1 MSFLID
7 PPLLFLSGLAI
18 YFLGRRLEWSRHA
31 KIVVGIAIAI
41 TFIIFSALL
50 CEDTVRCPFPF
61 FSWMK
66 ASEFMFHTNLTG
78 ITRSDVPAIVVAFLF
93 LLYPVWIFAGY
104 SSALLIVKKRRF
116 VKETYTYSDVKS
128 KKRTLSET
136 DRASADGSTER
147 KDEIGRSIYAVA
159 RGNDA
164 KKCVREAID
173 ALGGIGKFV
182 KKGNRVLVKVNIC
195 GGVPEIKGSYTS
207 TIVAEEL
214 VDLIKSAGG
223 EPVLADADMIWTK
236 FWQAAKDS
244 GWIDWAKKKGVQ
256 LLNLSETKIVNFD
269 FGKSSVLSIEK
280 VSMECINAD
289 VIISVPT
296 MKTHLLTGVTLGM
309 KNMYGTFPDVDKAK
323 YHRKG
328 IEQTIYEVNKAFT
341 PSLVVIDGSIGGEAI
356 GPLSTRP
363 LSFETIIAS
372 NDVVMADSIACQIM
386 GYDPMDITHIEIA
399 QKSGLGNASAKF
411 DLDRLPYSHPGGKDG
426 NWDRPDPSVK
436 GFYEWGIELL
446 MKLPGWETLFNIG
459 ADFFL
464 YDMSRLPV
472 FRNFTPTIL
481 QLLNDIVY
489 LNIKDLKD
497 TKQDIARRKTNI
509 AVVLLVAL
517 ASMVGYYS
525 DGYIRHSS
533 LIFELS
539 YLAAIVVALVAAT
552 RMKTKN
558 LVALLLTTAAV
569 SVIVEHTNVSAGL
582 LAYAGSPDVSLFV
595 VSGWML
601 MMVVVLQ
608 LSDLSMKWLLDL
620 GIFKNM
626 QGWNILPFVLTFIT
640 FALLFYWEGYLAIAG
655 RVVLDMY
662 AVMALIGLV
671 YSWRHSIEWNV
682 SIMVISLAVG
692 GYMELIGSL
701 AGLWH
706 YHFMESLAIFIVLSW
721 PINTWAIHGL
731 VYLMGIDLGKYKER
745 YLLPKRAVPDVSS
758 VEGA

>member
-7 PPLLFLSGLAI
+7 PPLLFISGLAI

-31 KIVVGIAIAI
+31 KIVMGIVIAM
-41 TFIIFSALL
+41 TFIVFSALL

-78 ITRSDVPAIVVAFLF
+78 IARSDVPAIIVAFLF

-104 SSALLIVKKRRF
+104 ASALLIVKKRRF
-116 VKETYTYSDVKS
+116 AKETYTYSDVKS
-128 KKRTLSET
+128 KNRIRTTIDE
-136 DRASADGSTER
+136 ACAEGSAQR
-147 KDEIGRSIYAVA
+147 VDEMDRSIYAVT
-159 RGNDA
+159 RGNDT
-164 KKCVREAID
+164 KKCVRDAID

-182 KKGNRVLVKVNIC
+182 RKGDKVLVKVNIC

-207 TIVAEEL
+207 TVVVEEL
-214 VDLIKSAGG
+214 VDLIRSAGG
-223 EPVLADADMIWTK
+223 EPTLADADMIWTK

-244 GWIDWAKKKGVQ
+244 GWVDWAKMKGVR

-269 FGKSSVLSIEK
+269 FGEESVLGLEK

-328 IEQTIYEVNKAFT
+328 IERTIYDVNNAFT
-341 PSLVVIDGSIGGEAI
+341 PSLVVIDGSIGGEAV

-386 GYDPMDITHIEIA
+386 GYDPMDVVHIRIA
-399 QKSGLGNASAKF
+399 QESGLGNASAKF

-436 GFYEWGIELL
+436 DFYEWGIELL
-446 MKLPGWETLFNIG
+446 MKLPGWDTLFNIG

-464 YDMSRLPV
+464 YDLSRMPV
-472 FRNFTPTIL
+472 FRYLTPTAL
-481 QLLNDIVY
+481 QLLNDVVY
-489 LNIKDLKD
+489 LNLKGLKD
-497 TKQDIARRKTNI
+497 TEQDIARRKTNI
-509 AVVLLVAL
+509 AIVLLVAL
-517 ASMVGYYS
+517 ASVVGYYW

-539 YLAAIVVALVAAT
+539 YLVAIIVALVAAA

-558 LVALLLTTAAV
+558 LVALLLSTAVV
-569 SVIVEHTNVSAGL
+569 SVIVEHTNTSAGL
-582 LAYAGSPDVSLFV
+582 LAYTGSLDVSLFV

-601 MMVVVLQ
+601 MMVVILQ
-608 LSDLSMKWLLDL
+608 LSDLSMKWLPDL

-626 QGWNILPFVLTFIT
+626 QGWNSLAFCSDFCSLCPLLLLGGVSGYRRTGGSDYVCRYGRHRSNLLLETFHRVECIHYGNQPGSWGVHGTDRLSGRVYGTTTSWNLSQLLIVLT
-640 FALLFYWEGYLAIAG
+640 
-655 RVVLDMY
+655 
-662 AVMALIGLV
+662 
-671 YSWRHSIEWNV
+671 
-682 SIMVISLAVG
+682 
-692 GYMELIGSL
+692 
-701 AGLWH
+701 
-706 YHFMESLAIFIVLSW
+706 W

-731 VYLMGIDLGKYKER
+731 IYLIGIDLGKYKER
-745 YLLPKRAVPDVSS
+745 YLLPKRAALNGS
-758 VEGA
+758 

>member
-18 YFLGRRLEWSRHA
+18 YFLGKRLEWNRHA

-50 CEDTVRCPFPF
+50 CADTVRCPFPF

-78 ITRSDVPAIVVAFLF
+78 VSRSDVPAIVVAFLF

-104 SSALLIVKKRRF
+104 ASALLVEKKRRF
-116 VKETYTYSDVKS
+116 SKETYTYSDVKS
-128 KKRTLSET
+128 KNRIRTKIDE
-136 DRASADGSTER
+136 DGDDGGVER
-147 KDEIGRSIYAVA
+147 KDEKAPSIYAVT
-159 RGNDA
+159 RGIDT
-164 KKCVREAID
+164 KKCVQDAIN

-182 KKGNRVLVKVNIC
+182 KNGDKVLVKVNIC

-207 TIVAEEL
+207 TVVAEEL
-214 VDLIKSAGG
+214 VDLIRSAGG
-223 EPVLADADMIWTK
+223 EPILVDADMIWTK

-244 GWIDWAKKKGVQ
+244 GWVDWAKTKGVR

-269 FGKSSVLSIEK
+269 FGNDSVLGVEK
-280 VSMECINAD
+280 VSMESINAD

-328 IEQTIYEVNKAFT
+328 IERTIYEVNNAFT

-363 LSFETIIAS
+363 LSFETIVAS

-386 GYDPMDITHIEIA
+386 GYDPMNVVHIRIA
-399 QKSGLGNASAKF
+399 QESGLGNASAKF

-464 YDMSRLPV
+464 YDLGRLPV
-472 FRNFTPTIL
+472 FRYLTPTIL
-481 QLLNDIVY
+481 QLMNDIVY
-489 LNIKDLKD
+489 LNLKDLMD

-509 AVVLLVAL
+509 AIVLLVAL
-517 ASMVGYYS
+517 ASLVGYYS

-539 YLAAIVVALVAAT
+539 YLAAIMVALVAAA

-558 LVALLLTTAAV
+558 LVALMLSSALV
-569 SVIVEHTNVSAGL
+569 SVVVEHTNVSVGL
-582 LAYAGSPDVSLFV
+582 LAYAGSLDVSLFV

-601 MMVVVLQ
+601 MMVVILQ
-608 LSDLSMKWLLDL
+608 LSDLSMKWLPGL

-626 QGWNILPFVLTFIT
+626 QRWSILPFVLTSIV
-640 FALLFYWEGYLAIAG
+640 FALFFYWEGYLAIAG
-655 RVVLDMY
+655 REVLEMY
-662 AVMALIGLV
+662 AVMAVIGLI

-706 YHFMESLAIFIVLSW
+706 YHFMEPMAITFALTW

-731 VYLMGIDLGKYKER
+731 IYLLGIDLGKYKER
-745 YLLPKRAVPDVSS
+745 YLLPKRAGLNAS
-758 VEGA
+758 